1 MHMPIKTIKD
11 LRKKIAE
18 TYYDAYTAIRL
29 RLLSVPPVFIYT
41 IGKVGSS
48 SIRESLKKYHPGVVV
63 SGHSFSPLRKAT
75 APVNALYR
83 WYHRHTDKKIN
94 IISLVREPISRELSM
109 FFQEYQKKEGF
120 DGTETMEQLREEFL
134 QFRTNPTGWFDNKM
148 KDVFGIDVFQ
158 HDFSGYCVIHE
169 GRVNLLLMQC
179 ELSDDEK
186 SKLIREFLGIPKFTI
201 TRINESRV
209 RKYSGQYDAFKKTV
223 KLTGAYVNDIYGTR
237 YSRHFYKGSM
247 NNQIEKWCS

>member
-1 MHMPIKTIKD
+1 MPEGKKNK
-11 LRKKIAE
+11 LRRKIAE

-29 RLLSVPPVFIYT
+29 RLLSPAPVFIYT

-48 SIRESLKKYHPGVVV
+48 SMRESLKKYYPGVVV
-63 SGHSFSPLRKAT
+63 SGHSFSPLIKAT

-94 IISLVREPISRELSM
+94 IISLVREPISRDLSM

-120 DGTETMEQLREEFL
+120 DGTEPMEQIRELFLR
-134 QFRTNPTGWFDNKM
+134 FRTNPTGWFDNKM
-148 KDVFGIDVFQ
+148 KDVFGIDVFR
-158 HDFSGYCVIHE
+158 HDFSRYSVIRE

-179 ELSDDEK
+179 ELSDETK
-186 SKLIREFLGIPKFTI
+186 SEIIREFLEIPAFTI

-209 RKYSGQYDAFKKTV
+209 RQYSGQYDAFKKTV
-223 KLTGAYVNDIYGTR
+223 KLTEDYVRDIYGTR
-237 YSRHFYKGSM
+237 YSRHFYKESM
-247 NNQIEKWCS
+247 DSQIEKWCS